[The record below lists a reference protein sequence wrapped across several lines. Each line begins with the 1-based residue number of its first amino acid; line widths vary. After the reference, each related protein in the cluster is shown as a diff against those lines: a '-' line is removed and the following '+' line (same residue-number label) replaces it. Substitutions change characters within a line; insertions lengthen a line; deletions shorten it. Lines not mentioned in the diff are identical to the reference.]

1 MTEPTLVETLG
12 RFVAA
17 TPSEAIP
24 DGTRARAV
32 VSLLH
37 NLVVARAGRGRYPAA
52 ELVARRFH
60 AQPAI
65 ATLLACGSKVE
76 PAAAAMA
83 NGALFHARSQ
93 DDTHPG
99 STSHPGAP
107 VMAAALAVA
116 EETGAS
122 GRDVL
127 DAVILGYEV
136 LGRVGSD
143 IHEALTG
150 RGFRAAAVL
159 GGFGAAAAS
168 ARLMGLDAAQTA
180 HALAF
185 AAHGAGGLSQVW
197 IEGSAE
203 YPMQLGQGA
212 RHGVEAARL
221 ASCGMTAAR
230 AILEGSR
237 GFDLAYAGGA
247 AAPRRILS
255 GLGVDWQM
263 DAATVKPFPAC
274 AILQGPLEALRD
286 GLAPGERVQQIALHL
301 PPFEAAY
308 PGIDN
313 PGPVWPSPGATK
325 MSAQF
330 CLGVMA
336 LDGRLRLADLSRLDD
351 PAIAAMAGRVA
362 VRSDPAL
369 AARLCR
375 IEVALDGGDTRVLR
389 VARAAGQPDVA
400 GIRRFALDMAEDMA
414 MTPETVAQLVA
425 AVEGL
430 DTAPNVA
437 ALMRAATA

>member
-336 LDGRLRLADLSRLDD
+336 LDGPDDLQRAFEGTGGCDW
-351 PAIAAMAGRVA
+351 PI
-362 VRSDPAL
+362 
-369 AARLCR
+369 CR
-375 IEVALDGGDTRVLR
+375 GWT
-389 VARAAGQPDVA
+389 
-400 GIRRFALDMAEDMA
+400 IRRSLRW
-414 MTPETVAQLVA
+414 PGGLRCGPIPRWRRGCA
-425 AVEGL
+425 ASRSHW
-430 DTAPNVA
+430 
-437 ALMRAATA
+437 MAATRGCCASRERQGSPMLPGSGALPWIWPRTWP